1 MLRENFSQ
9 ISTIEWTREFRAPIH
24 IGDVMGIL
32 TFYSEGKGSA
42 QYELVATRS
51 VAARENAPPTL
62 EQIVA
67 YTQADENP
75 LPRFSTD
82 LLVPPGLIAAA
93 LLLLRRWRRHTRR
106 VRPKLPGKMIDT
118 RNPLNPANPSTKEK
132 ASFSEAGFRHGISGP
147 GRPGIERSSAR
158 PGPRRPCAPGGTAP
172 PAGGRTP

>member
-82 LLVPPGLIAAA
+82 LLVPPGLITAA
-93 LLLLRRWRRHTRR
+93 LLLLRGWRRHTRR
-106 VRPKLPGKMIDT
+106 VRPKLPGKMIDS
-118 RNPLNPANPSTKEK
+118 RKRLI
-132 ASFSEAGFRHGISGP
+132 R
-147 GRPGIERSSAR
+147 
-158 PGPRRPCAPGGTAP
+158 
-172 PAGGRTP
+172 